1 MSSCMEEL
9 STLVRMEASSTA
21 LKFLDLMIGGFEAE
35 ELELIVPSPGPKTH
49 VFVFVRDGG
58 SWTEVKSCVQE
69 DGGTAAAQAAGRA
82 AAPYRDSVLS
92 HK

>member
-9 STLVRMEASSTA
+9 STLVRTEASSTS

-69 DGGTAAAQAAGRA
+69 DGGQLRLKLPAGPLRHIA
-82 AAPYRDSVLS
+82 IAFIP
-92 HK
+92 